1 MLRED
6 FMLCAKQTQQ
16 WWPTTPNTVGC
27 YILHLFAHPVAC
39 FWELLRKVWNRSNLK
54 LCTNGHNNSQQCSI
68 CLHGALHL
76 TAFLF
81 HWQVIH
87 LKRFQLV
94 NNHWVKSNKIV
105 QFPMEGFDP
114 SALLAK
120 PSRNGTSSAIS
131 SDGGVTTVNV
141 KSSEE
146 LVNEE
151 ETEERKEA
159 TTRQGSEVSRDI
171 ALSVWCDKVLLRVV
185 LGISWDL
192 SWSIIWNNRINPTN
206 SSWIIIR
213 EMSL

>member
-1 MLRED
+1 MCKTD
-6 FMLCAKQTQQ
+6 
-16 WWPTTPNTVGC
+16 TTVVANNSQH
-27 YILHLFAHPVAC
+27 YWMLHLAPVC
-39 FWELLRKVWNRSNLK
+39 TPCCLLLKVVAQSLKPSNLK
-54 LCTNGHNNSQQCSI
+54 LCANGRNNSQQCSI

-76 TAFLF
+76 TLFLF

-114 SALLAK
+114 SAFLAK
-120 PSRNGTSSAIS
+120 PSRSGTSSAIT

-146 LVNEE
+146 LVNDE

-159 TTRQGSEVSRDI
+159 TARQGSEVSRDI
-171 ALSVWCDKVLLRVV
+171 ALSV
-185 LGISWDL
+185 
-192 SWSIIWNNRINPTN
+192 
-206 SSWIIIR
+206 
-213 EMSL
+213 

>member
-76 TAFLF
+76 TPFLF

-114 SALLAK
+114 SAFLAK
-120 PSRNGTSSAIS
+120 PSRSETSSAIT

>member
-1 MLRED
+1 MDQPYSWKEIYGFCSVLLCKVEGNFLYLEGRFNGGFFALRVSGAYIWRGLYMEGLIFGILGYVPTMLG
-6 FMLCAKQTQQ
+6 F
-16 WWPTTPNTVGC
+16 VG
-27 YILHLFAHPVAC
+27 
-39 FWELLRKVWNRSNLK
+39 
-54 LCTNGHNNSQQCSI
+54 QQC
-68 CLHGALHL
+68 CVRLHKALHL
-76 TAFLF
+76 TPFLF

-114 SALLAK
+114 SAFLAK
-120 PSRNGTSSAIS
+120 PSRSGTSSAIT

-159 TTRQGSEVSRDI
+159 TARQGSEVSTD
-171 ALSVWCDKVLLRVV
+171 C
-185 LGISWDL
+185 
-192 SWSIIWNNRINPTN
+192 
-206 SSWIIIR
+206 
-213 EMSL
+213 

>member
-1 MLRED
+1 M
-6 FMLCAKQTQQ
+6 
-16 WWPTTPNTVGC
+16 
-27 YILHLFAHPVAC
+27 
-39 FWELLRKVWNRSNLK
+39 
-54 LCTNGHNNSQQCSI
+54 
-68 CLHGALHL
+68 
-76 TAFLF
+76 
-81 HWQVIH
+81 
-87 LKRFQLV
+87 
-94 NNHWVKSNKIV
+94 KSNKIV

-151 ETEERKEA
+151 ETQQRKET

-171 ALSVWCDKVLLRVV
+171 TLSVLCGKVLLRVV

-192 SWSIIWNNRINPTN
+192 SESII
-206 SSWIIIR
+206 
-213 EMSL
+213 

>member
-1 MLRED
+1 M
-6 FMLCAKQTQQ
+6 CKWTQH
-16 WWPTTPNTVGC
+16 WRLTTPNIVEC
-27 YILHLFAHPVAC
+27 YMLNVTCCVRLYTLLHVAQS
-39 FWELLRKVWNRSNLK
+39 LNRSNLK
-54 LCTNGHNNSQQCSI
+54 LCANGRNNSQQCSVR
-68 CLHGALHL
+68 LHGALHL
-76 TAFLF
+76 TPFLF

-105 QFPMEGFDP
+105 RFPMEGFDP
-114 SALLAK
+114 SAFLAK
-120 PSRNGTSSAIS
+120 PSRSGTSSAIT

-159 TTRQGSEVSRDI
+159 TTRQGSEVSTDI
-171 ALSVWCDKVLLRVV
+171 ALSVRCDKVLLRVV

-192 SWSIIWNNRINPTN
+192 S
-206 SSWIIIR
+206 
-213 EMSL
+213 